1 MKINKLTSWLLAV
14 ATLAGVTS
22 CGSGSSDDY
31 WKNIDALAVQES
43 SEGNWS
49 FYKPDGTLLY
59 EDEFKSQ
66 PTVIYRGF
74 FAVQEGDGYTVY
86 RADKKPEVVG
96 DLEDLMAVG
105 FFYEEDLMPV
115 VRAKERISVVN
126 TKGETVFTLEPYK
139 GKEIV
144 SCNAF
149 FSDGL
154 LFVKTEND
162 LYGFVDTKGE
172 MVIEPKYKQVSSF
185 NYGRCVVAKDDEDG
199 TSLIIDKKG
208 QPLFNLRK
216 GQGIVNVSLSNE
228 YILIR
233 DANDHLLIVDTK
245 GETVFKCPSKVE
257 GIFDIRGDKF
267 IFYNADEEYGLMNL
281 EGETLIR
288 PKYKGMQF
296 MDGDKLLAPLD
307 DYAVVINYEGEE
319 SLRLEDYQGVTWLG
333 KFGFLA
339 RERKDYVFLDNEGK
353 NVKNGDFEDINMS
366 IIAPD
371 CYVITSDYFNMDAVV
386 NAVVGLVKD
395 NGVGKYHFGE
405 YPSQVFSDG
414 TPRYYSGDTSAKIN
428 DLDVSGIKY
437 SISVY
442 GYFNSEIARY
452 NYSYYSS
459 SGYVWGDGT
468 LYAFSIKIDTQSQ
481 WGKEGAEA
489 LLKAFERNGYHL
501 IKRTGKDI
509 NSFGALLQR
518 DNKVLFI
525 RGEKDATDGEVIYVN
540 ENDSSYSYKEYFEY
554 LIRNTDEAGNA
565 TYDDEVAVVEEAV
578 ADSTYYY

>member
-59 EDEFKSQ
+59 EDEFKSE

-74 FAVQEGDGYTVY
+74 FAVKEGDGYTVY

-96 DLEDLMAVG
+96 DLEDLKAVG

-208 QPLFNLRK
+208 QPLFTLRK
-216 GQGIVNVSLSNE
+216 GQEIENASLSDK
-228 YILIR
+228 YILVR
-233 DANDHLLIVDTK
+233 DGNDHLLILDTK
-245 GETVFKCPSKVE
+245 GETVFKCPSKVKRLVAIQGE
-257 GIFDIRGDKF
+257 MLIFKNDDGEF
-267 IFYNADEEYGLMNL
+267 GLMNL

-288 PKYKGMQF
+288 PKYNSLQF
-296 MDGDKLLAPLD
+296 MDGDKLLAQLD

-319 SLRLEDYQGVTWLG
+319 SLRLEDYESVSWVG
-333 KFGFLA
+333 KYGYLA
-339 RERKDYVFLDNEGK
+339 HERKDYVFLDKEGK
-353 NVKNGDFEDINMS
+353 NVKNAEFENINMTP
-366 IIAPD
+366 IISGFWG
-371 CYVITSDYFNMDAVV
+371 ITSDYFNMDAVV

-405 YPSQVFSDG
+405 YPSQVFSDD
-414 TPRYYSGDTSAKIN
+414 TPREYVGDFTGKIK
-428 DLDVSGIKY
+428 DLQINGIKY
-437 SISVY
+437 SITVT
-442 GYFNSEIARY
+442 GYFSSAIARY

-459 SGYVWGDGT
+459 SRYEWGDGT
-468 LYAFSIKIDTQSQ
+468 LYGFFIEINTQAE
-481 WGKEGAEA
+481 WGYQGSDA
-489 LLKAFERNGYHL
+489 LISAFERNGCKLIARTKKDADMVQALL
-501 IKRTGKDI
+501 IKNNELIIVGSSKEDSSGNVHILQGSEDDDYVAYLKSYIEGI
-509 NSFGALLQR
+509 NN
-518 DNKVLFI
+518 D
-525 RGEKDATDGEVIYVN
+525 EVI
-540 ENDSSYSYKEYFEY
+540 DSDMGE
-554 LIRNTDEAGNA
+554 D
-565 TYDDEVAVVEEAV
+565 V
-578 ADSTYYY
+578 